1 MDKRYQVFVSSTF
14 TDLEEERKHVIQT
27 LMEMDCIPA
36 GMELFPAIDEGQWEF
51 IKKVIDDCDY
61 YLLIIGGRYGSVAED
76 GLSYTEKEFDYAVSK
91 GLRVVVLVHENP
103 ENLPLAKS
111 EKDTELREKLT
122 AFIDKASTNR
132 LRKTWATAKDL
143 PGLVALSMS
152 KTMKTYPAIGWV
164 RANLTSSETDLRAI
178 VDLQK
183 ENEWL
188 KSELKKATSTR
199 SQSLDLDLA
208 DFDDVFDFNCQSNFP
223 RGQYTT
229 GGTKIWSVSMK
240 WKDIFHAISP
250 YLTRYYAESNVSSI
264 IAQRAQQVSDKG
276 GTSAKVSSQDLKTIG
291 VQLKAYGLI
300 KIEYLKTTDGSMNI
314 FWSLTESGE
323 TEMLKT
329 RTIKKQSQVSSE

>member
-1 MDKRYQVFVSSTF
+1 MVKKRT
-14 TDLEEERKHVIQT
+14 
-27 LMEMDCIPA
+27 
-36 GMELFPAIDEGQWEF
+36 
-51 IKKVIDDCDY
+51 
-61 YLLIIGGRYGSVAED
+61 
-76 GLSYTEKEFDYAVSK
+76 
-91 GLRVVVLVHENP
+91 
-103 ENLPLAKS
+103 
-111 EKDTELREKLT
+111 
-122 AFIDKASTNR
+122 
-132 LRKTWATAKDL
+132 
-143 PGLVALSMS
+143 
-152 KTMKTYPAIGWV
+152 
-164 RANLTSSETDLRAI
+164 
-178 VDLQK
+178 
-183 ENEWL
+183 
-188 KSELKKATSTR
+188 KKATSTR

-329 RTIKKQSQVSSE
+329 RTIKTKSSIFRIACFYFAP

>member
-91 GLRVVVLVHENP
+91 GLRVVVLVHEDP
-103 ENLPLAKS
+103 ESLPLAKS
-111 EKDTELREKLT
+111 EKDSALREKLNS
-122 AFIDKASTNR
+122 FIEKASANR
-132 LRKTWATAKDL
+132 LRKTWATARDL

-152 KTMKTYPAIGWV
+152 KTMKTYPAIGWI
-164 RANLTSSETDLRAI
+164 RANLTSSENDLRAM
-178 VDLQK
+178 VELQK

-188 KSELKKATSTR
+188 KNELLKAASNRNQT
-199 SQSLDLDLA
+199 QDLNLA
-208 DFDDVFDFNCQSNFP
+208 DFDDEFEFNCESTFPQSS
-223 RGQYTT
+223 Y
-229 GGTKIWSVSMK
+229 GGGGVRKWVVTMT

-250 YLTRYYAESNVSSI
+250 YLAQYYAESSASMTLARAAQV
-264 IAQRAQQVSDKG
+264 IARKG
-276 GTSAKVSSQDLKTIG
+276 GTSPKVISQDLKTIG
-291 VQLKAYGLI
+291 VQLSAYGLI
-300 KIEYLKTTDGSMNI
+300 KTEYLKTTNGGRNT
-314 FWSLTESGE
+314 FWTLTEAGQV
-323 TEMLKT
+323 EMLKT
-329 RTIKKQSQVSSE
+329 RTIKKQSQIETE

>member
-111 EKDTELREKLT
+111 EKDSELREKLA
-122 AFIDKASTNR
+122 AFIEKASTNR

-164 RANLTSSETDLRAI
+164 RANLTSSETDLRAM

-188 KSELKKATSTR
+188 KSELAKATSNL
-199 SQSLDLDLA
+199 SQTLDLDLA
-208 DFDDVFDFNCQSNFP
+208 DFDDDFEFRCESTFP
-223 RGQYTT
+223 RIGYDP
-229 GGTKIWSVSMK
+229 GGTKHWSVKMK
-240 WKDIFHAISP
+240 WKDIFHSISP
-250 YLTRYYAESNVSSI
+250 YLTQYYTESSVSYT
-264 IAQRAQQVSDKG
+264 IAKSAQKVADKG

-291 VQLKAYGLI
+291 VQFRAYGLI
-300 KIEYLKTTDGSMNI
+300 KIEYLKTTNGSMNT
-314 FWSLTESGE
+314 FWSLTEAGQI
-323 TEMLKT
+323 EMLKT
-329 RTIKKQSQVSSE
+329 RTIKKQSQVTSE

>member
-76 GLSYTEKEFDYAVSK
+76 GLSYTEKEFDYAISR

-103 ENLPLAKS
+103 ESLPLAKS
-111 EKDTELREKLT
+111 EKDSELREKLA
-122 AFIDKASTNR
+122 AFIEKASANR

-152 KTMKTYPAIGWV
+152 KTIKTYPAIGWV
-164 RANLTSSETDLRAI
+164 RANRTSSETDLRAI

-183 ENEWL
+183 QNEWL
-188 KSELKKATSTR
+188 KSELAKATNN
-199 SQSLDLDLA
+199 LDQTLELDLA
-208 DFDDVFDFNCQSNFP
+208 EFDDDFKFTRS
-223 RGQYTT
+223 GYDS
-229 GGTKIWSVSMK
+229 GGTKHWSVSMK
-240 WKDIFHAISP
+240 WKDIFHSISP
-250 YLTRYYAESNVSSI
+250 YLTQYYSESSVSST
-264 IAQRAQQVSDKG
+264 IAKSAQKVAGKG
-276 GTSAKVSSQDLKTIG
+276 GTSAKVFSQDLKTIG
-291 VQLKAYGLI
+291 VQLRAYGLI
-300 KIEYLKTTDGSMNI
+300 KIEYLKTINGSMNN
-314 FWSLTESGE
+314 FWSLTEAGQI
-323 TEMLKT
+323 EMLKT
-329 RTIKKQSQVSSE
+329 RTIKKQSQATSE